1 MSLDKVGFPRAF
13 RISGV
18 LLVLGLCIEAIS
30 LRWIHPLA
38 FIAFFVIGGSFLA
51 AGVLLFLY
59 ACGRYAPCSGRP
71 QFRIRLT
78 RVFLSPA
85 KNHLVTNGAMIVEP

>member
-1 MSLDKVGFPRAF
+1 MTLNGIGFPRVF

-18 LLVLGLCIEAIS
+18 LLVLGLCTEAIS

-38 FIAFFVIGGSFLA
+38 FIAFFVIGGTFLA

-59 ACGRYAPCSGRP
+59 SVVAISHARD
-71 QFRIRLT
+71 T
-78 RVFLSPA
+78 RDP
-85 KNHLVTNGAMIVEP
+85 GAN

>member
-1 MSLDKVGFPRAF
+1 MTLNGIGFPRAF

-18 LLVLGLCIEAIS
+18 LLVLGLCTEAIS

-38 FIAFFVIGGSFLA
+38 FIAFFVIGRTFLA

-59 ACGRYAPCSGRP
+59 SVVAISDARY
-71 QFRIRLT
+71 T
-78 RVFLSPA
+78 RDP
-85 KNHLVTNGAMIVEP
+85 GAN